1 MACSTRTVSLESSS
15 VAEPRKEK
23 AMSYFPESV
32 MPSRLKDES
41 QDVNGNKYVIGATDA
56 NKHDEEIKAIEK
68 VIGVRRPSFPGQ
80 CYSAASSGF
89 STATGFSSI
98 TGFSAAP
105 GCYPAPSGCAGAT
118 NNLMD
123 AIQDIFNQL
132 SLIRSGMVLVTSG
145 TVSCRNDVL
154 GGATGTI
161 VFPTNWPIT
170 TLVDY
175 LPNTTVE
182 ELAPTAS
189 NYVTLADVSDMP
201 EIGYITIINDAS
213 NLLFYDIPDAQR
225 IPSPTNVIGPT
236 SMAQEDAANYEGFS
250 GFSGFAGFSGLY
262 YMDDMIAASGSSSVI
277 PDYALDRLTDRISN
291 GQSMNVEILFYS
303 GIDVP
308 NNRLLRVRRAHLG
321 STPTQ
326 HAPNDLVFKGR
337 MAIHVSPTLVHCLG
351 DDISQVECYLRSN
364 GTIRTRAWTCDSFGG
379 TWTEDGHVAYAQYQ
393 ATLVRTLDEIPPLRP
408 GEECD

>member
-1 MACSTRTVSLESSS
+1 
-15 VAEPRKEK
+15 
-23 AMSYFPESV
+23 MSYFPESV

-41 QDVNGNKYVIGATDA
+41 QDVNGNKYVIGASDT
-56 NKHDEEIKAIEK
+56 NKHDEEIRAIEK

-123 AIQDIFNQL
+123 ALQEIFNQL
-132 SLIRSGMVLVTSG
+132 NAIRNGLVLVTSG

-154 GGATGTI
+154 GGATGAI
-161 VFPTNWPIT
+161 AFPTNWPIT

-175 LPNTTVE
+175 LPDTTSE
-182 ELAPTAS
+182 ELVPTMA

-201 EIGYITIINDAS
+201 DIGYVTIINDAS
-213 NLLFYDIPDAQR
+213 NLLFYNIPNAQG
-225 IPSPTNVIGPT
+225 IPTRANVMGPT
-236 SMAQEDAANYEGFS
+236 SMAQTDVSNYDGFS
-250 GFSGFAGFSGLY
+250 GFSGYAGFSGLY

-277 PDYALDRLTDRISN
+277 PDYALGRLADRISN
-291 GQSMNVEILFYS
+291 GQATNVEILFYS
-303 GIDVP
+303 GVDIP
-308 NNRLLRVRRAHLG
+308 SNRILNVQRAQLG

-326 HAPNDLVFKGR
+326 HAPSDLVFKGR
-337 MAIHVSPTLVHCLG
+337 MSIQASPTLVHCIG
-351 DDISQVECYLRSN
+351 DDISQVECYIRSN

-379 TWTEDGHVAYAQYQ
+379 TWTEDVDVAYAQYQ
-393 ATLVRTLDEIPPLRP
+393 AMLVRTMNEIPPLRP